1 MNVTRPRKEPL
12 MNPALAASSASV
24 TPDKVHETIA
34 KRMLADG
41 FDFVLDLEKSEGA
54 YIYDSRHGK
63 RLLDFFSFFATNPV
77 GMNHPGM
84 KAPEFTRKLL
94 RAALHNPS
102 NSDVYTV
109 EMAEFVETFG
119 THAMPGYLPHL
130 FLVAGGT
137 LGVENALKAAFDW
150 KVRKNFARG
159 YREERGHKV
168 LHFEQAFHG
177 RSGYTLSLTN
187 TTDPRKT
194 AYFPKFDWPRV
205 LNPKV
210 RFPLHEENLR
220 DVKAREALS
229 IAQIRTAFEQA
240 KDDIAAIIIEPI
252 QGEGGDNHFR
262 KEFFQELRRLADE
275 YEAMLVFDEVQ
286 AGLGLTGKMWSYEHY
301 DVKPDMVAFGKKTQV
316 CGFMCGPRIDEIEEN
331 VFRVS
336 SRLNSTWGGTLVDMV
351 RSGRYL
357 EIMAEERLLENA
369 AARGAEL
376 LAGLEALQREFPDH
390 LSNARGKGLMCA
402 FDFKDGALRDSVIA
416 KAYEE
421 GVVVIASGPTAIRFR
436 PPLMIPKGAL
446 AEGLEKLRSSI
457 RKSIA

>member
-1 MNVTRPRKEPL
+1 
-12 MNPALAASSASV
+12 MNPTLAPSAGI
-24 TPDKVHETIA
+24 TPDRVHETIA

-41 FDFVLDLEKSEGA
+41 FDFVLDLEKSEGV

-84 KAPEFTRKLL
+84 KGAEFTKKLL

-119 THAMPGYLPHL
+119 THAMPAHLPHL

-159 YREERGHKV
+159 YRYERGHQV

-210 RFPLHEENLR
+210 KFPVQDDNLK

-229 IAQIRTAFEQA
+229 IAQIETAFEQN

-262 KEFFQELRRLADE
+262 KEFFQELRRIADE

-316 CGFMCGPRIDEIEEN
+316 CGFLSSARIDEIKEN
-331 VFRVS
+331 VFNVS

-357 EIMAEERLLENA
+357 EIMAEEKLLENA
-369 AARGAEL
+369 ATRGAEL
-376 LAGLEALQREFPDH
+376 LAGLDGMQREFPDH
-390 LSNARGKGLMCA
+390 VSNARGKGLMCA
-402 FDFKDGALRDSVIA
+402 FDLRDTALRDKVTG

-421 GVVVIASGPTAIRFR
+421 GMIVLGSGEKSIRFR
-436 PPLMIPKGAL
+436 PPLVVSKEAI
-446 AEGLEKLRSSI
+446 AEGLDKLRSSI
-457 RKSIA
+457 KKSITG

>member
-1 MNVTRPRKEPL
+1 
-12 MNPALAASSASV
+12 MNPTLTSSSVKV

-41 FDFVLDLEKSEGA
+41 FDFVLDLDKSEGV
-54 YIYDSRHGK
+54 YIYDSRRGR

-84 KAPEFTRKLL
+84 KTPEFTQKLL

-119 THAMPGYLPHL
+119 AHAMPSHLPHL

-159 YREERGHKV
+159 YREERGRKV

-194 AYFPKFDWPRV
+194 AYFPKFNWPRV
-205 LNPKV
+205 LNPKIK
-210 RFPLHEENLR
+210 FPLHEDNLS

-229 IAQIRTAFEQA
+229 IAQMKKAFEQN

-262 KEFFQELRRLADE
+262 KEFFQELRRLADDH
-275 YEAMLVFDEVQ
+275 EAMLVFDEVQ
-286 AGLGLTGKMWSYEHY
+286 AGLGLTGKMWAHEHY

-316 CGFMCGPRIDEIEEN
+316 CGFIAGPRIDEIQEN
-331 VFRVS
+331 VFHVS

-357 EIMAEERLLENA
+357 EIMAEEKLLENA

-376 LAGLEALQREFPDH
+376 LTALESMQREFPDH
-390 LSNARGKGLMCA
+390 VSNARGKGLMCA
-402 FDFKDGALRDSVIA
+402 FDLKDGPLRDRVIA
-416 KAYEE
+416 RAYEE
-421 GVVVIASGPTAIRFR
+421 GLIAIGSGSSSIRFR
-436 PPLMIPKGAL
+436 PPLVIKKEEL

-457 RKSIA
+457 KKSILP

>member
-1 MNVTRPRKEPL
+1 
-12 MNPALAASSASV
+12 MNPTLTSSAHIA
-24 TPDKVHETIA
+24 PDKVHETIA

-41 FDFVLDLEKSEGA
+41 FDFVLDLERSQGV
-54 YIYDSRHGK
+54 YLFDSRHGK
-63 RLLDFFSFFATNPV
+63 KLLDFFSFFATNPV

-84 KAPEFTRKLL
+84 KTPDFTAKLL
-94 RAALHNPS
+94 RSALHNPS

-119 THAMPGYLPHL
+119 THAMPAHLPHL

-150 KVRKNFARG
+150 KVRKNFSRG
-159 YREERGHKV
+159 YREERGHQV

-205 LNPKV
+205 LNPKA
-210 RFPLHEENLR
+210 RFPLDAENTK

-229 IAQIRTAFEQA
+229 IAQMRTAFEQN

-262 KEFFQELRRLADE
+262 PEFFRELRRLADE
-275 YEAMLVFDEVQ
+275 KGAMLVFDEVQ
-286 AGLGLTGKMWSYEHY
+286 AGLGLTGKMWSHEHY
-301 DVKPDMVAFGKKTQV
+301 GVKPDMVAFGKKTQV
-316 CGFMCGPRIDEIEEN
+316 CGFLCGPRIDEIQDN

-357 EIMAEERLLENA
+357 EIMAEEKLLENA
-369 AARGAEL
+369 STRGAEL
-376 LAGLEALQREFPDH
+376 LAGLESIQREFPSH
-390 LSNARGKGLMCA
+390 VSNARGKGLMCA
-402 FDFKDGALRDSVIA
+402 FDLSSGDLRDKVTA

-421 GVVVIASGPTAIRFR
+421 GMVVLGCGPVSIRFR
-436 PPLMIPKGAL
+436 PPLVIKKEEL
-446 AEGLEKLRSSI
+446 AEGLDKLRTSI
-457 RKSIA
+457 KKAVAA

>member
-1 MNVTRPRKEPL
+1 
-12 MNPALAASSASV
+12 MNPTLAASSARIA
-24 TPDKVHETIA
+24 PDKVHETIA

-41 FDFVLDLEKSEGA
+41 FDFVLDLEKSEGV

-84 KAPEFTRKLL
+84 KAPDFTQKLL

-119 THAMPGYLPHL
+119 THAMPAHLPHL

-150 KVRKNFARG
+150 KVRKNFSRG
-159 YREERGHKV
+159 HREERGHQV

-194 AYFPKFDWPRV
+194 I
-205 LNPKV
+205 
-210 RFPLHEENLR
+210 RFPLHEDHVK
-220 DVKAREALS
+220 DVKASEALS
-229 IAQIRTAFEQA
+229 IAQMRRAFEA
-240 KDDIAAIIIEPI
+240 NPDDIAAIIIEPI

-262 KEFFQELRRLADE
+262 KEFFQELRRIADE

-286 AGLGLTGKMWSYEHY
+286 AGLGLTGKMWSHEHY

-316 CGFMCGPRIDEIEEN
+316 CGFISGTRIDEIQDN
-331 VFRVS
+331 VFHVS

-357 EIMAEERLLENA
+357 EIMAEEKLLENA
-369 AARGAEL
+369 SARGAEL
-376 LAGLEALQREFPDH
+376 LAGLEGMQREFPDH
-390 LSNARGKGLMCA
+390 VSNARGKGLMCA
-402 FDFKDGALRDSVIA
+402 FDLRDGALRDKVIA
-416 KAYEE
+416 SAYEQ
-421 GVVVIASGPTAIRFR
+421 GVIVIASGPTSIRFR
-436 PPLMIPKGAL
+436 PPLVITKEAL

-457 RKSIA
+457 RKSIAAFS

>member
-1 MNVTRPRKEPL
+1 
-12 MNPALAASSASV
+12 MNPTMAAAAARIA
-24 TPDKVHETIA
+24 PDKVHETIA

-41 FDFVLDLEKSEGA
+41 FDFVLDLDKSDGV
-54 YIYDSRHGK
+54 YLYDSRHGK

-84 KAPEFTRKLL
+84 KTADFTTKLM
-94 RAALHNPS
+94 RSALHNPS

-119 THAMPGYLPHL
+119 THAMPAHLPHL

-150 KVRKNFARG
+150 KVRKNFSRG
-159 YREERGHKV
+159 YREEKGHQV

-205 LNPKV
+205 LNPKAK
-210 RFPLHEENLR
+210 FPLDAENTK

-229 IAQIRTAFEQA
+229 IAQMRNAFEQR
-240 KDDIAAIIIEPI
+240 KDDIAAILIEPI

-262 KEFFQELRRLADE
+262 AEFFQELRRVADE
-275 YEAMLVFDEVQ
+275 YEAMLIFDEVQ
-286 AGLGLTGKMWSYEHY
+286 AGLGLTGKMWSHEHY
-301 DVKPDMVAFGKKTQV
+301 GVKPDMVAFGKKTQV
-316 CGFMCGPRIDEIEEN
+316 CGFICGTRIDEIEDN
-331 VFRVS
+331 VFKVS

-357 EIMAEERLLENA
+357 EIMAEEKLLENA
-369 AARGAEL
+369 TTRGAEL
-376 LAGLEALQREFPDH
+376 LAGLESLVKEFPNH
-390 LSNARGKGLMCA
+390 VSNARGKGLMCA
-402 FDFKDGALRDSVIA
+402 FDLATGELRDKVTA

-421 GVVVIASGPTAIRFR
+421 GMVVLGSGPVSIRFR
-436 PPLMIPKGAL
+436 PPLIIKKEEL
-446 AEGLEKLRSSI
+446 AEGLEKLRTSI
-457 RKSIA
+457 KKSIAA

>member
-1 MNVTRPRKEPL
+1 
-12 MNPALAASSASV
+12 MNPTLAASGAHIA
-24 TPDKVHETIA
+24 PDKVHETIA

-41 FDFVLDLEKSEGA
+41 FDFVLDLEKSEGV
-54 YIYDSRHGK
+54 YLYDSRHGK

-84 KAPEFTRKLL
+84 KTPEFTAKLL
-94 RAALHNPS
+94 RSALHNPS

-109 EMAEFVETFG
+109 EMAEFVETFA
-119 THAMPGYLPHL
+119 THAMPAHLPHL

-159 YREERGHKV
+159 YREERGHQV

-210 RFPLHEENLR
+210 RFPVHEINLK
-220 DVKAREALS
+220 DVMAREALS
-229 IAQIRTAFEQA
+229 IAQMRTAFEQN

-262 KEFFQELRRLADE
+262 TEFFQELRRIADE

-286 AGLGLTGKMWSYEHY
+286 AGLGLTGKMWSHEHY
-301 DVKPDMVAFGKKTQV
+301 GVKPDMVAFGKKTQV
-316 CGFMCGPRIDEIEEN
+316 CGFICGPRIDEIQDN
-331 VFRVS
+331 VFHVS

-351 RSGRYL
+351 RSARYL
-357 EIMAEERLLENA
+357 EIMAEEKLLQNA
-369 AARGAEL
+369 ATRGAEL
-376 LAGLEALQREFPDH
+376 LAGLESIQREFPDTV
-390 LSNARGKGLMCA
+390 SNARGKGLMCA
-402 FDFKDGALRDSVIA
+402 FDLATSELRDKVTG

-421 GVVVIASGPTAIRFR
+421 GMVVLGSGVNSIRFR
-436 PPLMIPKGAL
+436 PPLMISKESL

-457 RKSIA
+457 KKAVGA

>member
-1 MNVTRPRKEPL
+1 
-12 MNPALAASSASV
+12 MNPTLTSSAHIA
-24 TPDKVHETIA
+24 PDKVHETIA

-41 FDFVLDLEKSEGA
+41 FDFVLDLEKSQGV
-54 YIYDSRHGK
+54 YLFDSRHGK
-63 RLLDFFSFFATNPV
+63 KLLDFFSFFATNPV

-84 KAPEFTRKLL
+84 KTADFTAKLL
-94 RAALHNPS
+94 RSALHNPS

-119 THAMPGYLPHL
+119 THAMPAHLPHL

-150 KVRKNFARG
+150 KVRKNFSRG
-159 YREERGHKV
+159 HREERGHQV

-205 LNPKV
+205 LNPKA
-210 RFPLHEENLR
+210 RFPLDAENTK
-220 DVKAREALS
+220 DVKARETLS
-229 IAQIRTAFEQA
+229 IAQMRNAFEQN

-262 KEFFQELRRLADE
+262 AEFFQELRRIADE
-275 YEAMLVFDEVQ
+275 YEAMLIFDEVQ
-286 AGLGLTGKMWSYEHY
+286 AGLGLTGKMWSHEHY
-301 DVKPDMVAFGKKTQV
+301 GVKPDMVAFGKKTQV
-316 CGFMCGPRIDEIEEN
+316 CGFICGPRIDEIQDN

-357 EIMAEERLLENA
+357 EIMAEEKLLEDA
-369 AARGAEL
+369 STRGAEL
-376 LAGLEALQREFPDH
+376 LAGLESLAKEFPNH
-390 LSNARGKGLMCA
+390 VSNARGKGLMCA
-402 FDFKDGALRDSVIA
+402 FDLSSGELRDKVTA

-421 GVVVIASGPTAIRFR
+421 GMVVLGSGPVSIRFR
-436 PPLMIPKGAL
+436 PPLVIQKDEL
-446 AEGLEKLRSSI
+446 AEGLEKLRTSI
-457 RKSIA
+457 KKATA

>member
-1 MNVTRPRKEPL
+1 
-12 MNPALAASSASV
+12 MNPTLAASSARIA
-24 TPDKVHETIA
+24 PDKVHETIA

-41 FDFVLDLEKSEGA
+41 FDFVLDLEKSEGV

-84 KAPEFTRKLL
+84 KAPDFTQKLL

-119 THAMPGYLPHL
+119 THAMPAHLPHL

-150 KVRKNFARG
+150 KVRKNFSRG
-159 YREERGHKV
+159 HREERGHQV

-205 LNPKV
+205 LNPKI
-210 RFPLHEENLR
+210 RFPLHEDHVK
-220 DVKAREALS
+220 DVKASEALS
-229 IAQIRTAFEQA
+229 IAQMRRAFEA
-240 KDDIAAIIIEPI
+240 NPDDIAAIIIEPI

-262 KEFFQELRRLADE
+262 KEFFQELRRIADE

-286 AGLGLTGKMWSYEHY
+286 AGLGLTGKMWSHEHY

-316 CGFMCGPRIDEIEEN
+316 CGFISGTRIDEIEEN
-331 VFRVS
+331 VFHVS

-351 RSGRYL
+351 RSARYL
-357 EIMAEERLLENA
+357 EIMAEEKLVENA
-369 AARGAEL
+369 ATRGAEL
-376 LAGLEALQREFPDH
+376 LAGLESMQREFPDH
-390 LSNARGKGLMCA
+390 VSNARGKGLMCA
-402 FDFKDGALRDSVIA
+402 FDFSSTELRDKVIG
-416 KAYEE
+416 KAYED
-421 GVVVIASGPTAIRFR
+421 GMIVIASGPTSIRFR
-436 PPLMIPKGAL
+436 PPLIVTKEAI

-457 RKSIA
+457 KKAIA

>member
-1 MNVTRPRKEPL
+1 
-12 MNPALAASSASV
+12 MNPTLAAAAARIA
-24 TPDKVHETIA
+24 PDKVHETIA

-41 FDFVLDLEKSEGA
+41 FDFVLDLEKSEGV
-54 YIYDSRHGK
+54 YLYDSRHGK

-84 KAPEFTRKLL
+84 KTPEFTAKLM
-94 RAALHNPS
+94 RSALHNPS

-119 THAMPGYLPHL
+119 THAMPAHLPHL

-150 KVRKNFARG
+150 KVRKNFSRG
-159 YREERGHKV
+159 YREERGHQV

-210 RFPLHEENLR
+210 RFPLDQESTK
-220 DVKAREALS
+220 DVKTREALS
-229 IAQIRTAFEQA
+229 LARMRKAFEQNP
-240 KDDIAAIIIEPI
+240 DDIAAIIIEPI

-262 KEFFQELRRLADE
+262 AEFFQELRRIADE

-286 AGLGLTGKMWSYEHY
+286 AGLGLTGKMWAHEHY
-301 DVKPDMVAFGKKTQV
+301 GVKPDMVAFGKKTQV
-316 CGFMCGPRIDEIEEN
+316 CGFICGPRIDEIQEN
-331 VFRVS
+331 VFHVS

-357 EIMAEERLLENA
+357 EIMAEEKLLENA
-369 AARGAEL
+369 SARGAEL
-376 LAGLEALQREFPDH
+376 LSGLESLAKEFPNH
-390 LSNARGKGLMCA
+390 ISNARGKGLMCA
-402 FDFKDGALRDSVIA
+402 FDLKTGELRDKVVS

-421 GVVVIASGPTAIRFR
+421 GMVVLGCGPQSIRFR
-436 PPLMIPKGAL
+436 PPLVIKKDEL
-446 AEGLEKLRSSI
+446 AEGLEKLRTSI
-457 RKSIA
+457 KKAIA

>member
-1 MNVTRPRKEPL
+1 
-12 MNPALAASSASV
+12 MNPTLAASSVKIS
-24 TPDKVHETIA
+24 PDKVHETLA
-34 KRMLADG
+34 KHILADG
-41 FDFVLDLEKSEGA
+41 FDFVLDLEKSQGVQL
-54 YIYDSRHGK
+54 YDSRHGK
-63 RLLDFFSFFATNPV
+63 RMLDFFSFFATNPV
-77 GMNHPGM
+77 GMNHPRM
-84 KAPEFTRKLL
+84 KTPEFAQRLL
-94 RAALHNPS
+94 RASLHNPS

-109 EMAEFVETFG
+109 EMAEFVETFA
-119 THAMPGYLPHL
+119 THAMPAHLPHL
-130 FLVAGGT
+130 FLIAGGT
-137 LGVENALKAAFDW
+137 LGVENALKASFDW

-210 RFPLHEENLR
+210 RFPLNEENLH
-220 DVKAREALS
+220 DVKEREALS
-229 IAQIRTAFEQA
+229 LAQIRRAFERE

-262 KEFFQELRRLADE
+262 KEFFQELRRIADE
-275 YEAMLVFDEVQ
+275 YEAMLVYDEVQ
-286 AGLGLTGKMWSYEHY
+286 AGLGLTGRMWAYEHH
-301 DVKPDMVAFGKKTQV
+301 DVKPDMIAFGKKTQV
-316 CGFMCGPRIDEIEEN
+316 CGFMCSARIDDVKDN

-376 LAGLEALQREFPDH
+376 LAGLEALAKEFPEH
-390 LSNARGKGLMCA
+390 VSNARGKGLMCA
-402 FDFKDGALRDSVIA
+402 FDFRSGELRDRVIA
-416 KAYEE
+416 GAYEE
-421 GVVVIASGPTAIRFR
+421 GVVVIGCGPNSIRFR
-436 PPLMIPKGAL
+436 PPLVLTKEAL
-446 AEGLEKLRSSI
+446 AEGLEKLRAAI
-457 RKSIA
+457 TKSLGR

>member
-1 MNVTRPRKEPL
+1 
-12 MNPALAASSASV
+12 MNPTLVASSVKV
-24 TPDKVHETIA
+24 TPDKVHEVIA
-34 KRMLADG
+34 KHMLADG
-41 FDFVLDLEKSEGA
+41 FDFVLDLEKSEGVT
-54 YIYDSRHGK
+54 IYDSRHGK
-63 RLLDFFSFFATNPV
+63 RLLDFFSFFATNPI

-84 KAPEFTRKLL
+84 KTPEFTQKIL
-94 RAALHNPS
+94 RAALHNPT

-109 EMAEFVETFG
+109 EMAEFVETFA

-137 LGVENALKAAFDW
+137 LGVENALKASFDW

-177 RSGYTLSLTN
+177 RSGYTLTLTN

-194 AYFPKFDWPRV
+194 AYFPKFDWPRA
-205 LNPKV
+205 LNPKI
-210 RFPLHEENLR
+210 RFPLNEQNLR
-220 DVKAREALS
+220 DVKEREALS
-229 IAQIRTAFEQA
+229 IAQIRRAFERE

-262 KEFFQELRRLADE
+262 KEFLQELRRIADE

-286 AGLGLTGKMWSYEHY
+286 AGLGLTGRMWAYEHF

-316 CGFMCGPRIDEIEEN
+316 CGFMASARIDEVKDN
-331 VFRVS
+331 VFHVS

-351 RSGRYL
+351 RSERYL

-369 AARGAEL
+369 AARGTEL
-376 LAGLEALQREFPDH
+376 LQGLESLVRDFPDH
-390 LSNARGKGLMCA
+390 VSNARGKGLMCA
-402 FDFKDGALRDSVIA
+402 FDLRDGALRDQVIA

-421 GVVVIASGPTAIRFR
+421 GVVTIGCGPSSIRFR
-436 PPLMIPKGAL
+436 PPLVITKEAL

-457 RKSIA
+457 RKSIGR